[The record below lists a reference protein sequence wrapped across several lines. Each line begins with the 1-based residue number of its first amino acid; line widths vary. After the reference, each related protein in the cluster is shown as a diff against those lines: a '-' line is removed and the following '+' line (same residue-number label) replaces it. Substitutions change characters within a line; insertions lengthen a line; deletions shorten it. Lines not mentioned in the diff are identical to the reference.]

1 MDDIKLYK
9 LAVALEQDATWDSG
23 GGCVGVM
30 VTKGDHEIFFGFA
43 DGYLGWDWYQIS
55 KAEDQ
60 FLLVGSGVAE
70 DMTEDLDIATLAARC
85 RLVLSEL

>member
-1 MDDIKLYK
+1 MNEIEKLR
-9 LAVALEQDATWDSG
+9 LFS
-23 GGCVGVM
+23 
-30 VTKGDHEIFFGFA
+30 
-43 DGYLGWDWYQIS
+43 LGDWYQIS
-55 KAEDQ
+55 KDEDQ